1 MEDFEQLQIVFNLLK
16 QAFRYLSKHLSLV
29 LLIPALLGG
38 IWQIIELSQMSFSY
52 VRFFSPSQVLADGLL
67 ILILLIFFVG
77 TFFFLYNRY
86 INSVSVDDFNHKKPL
101 GITSKTNYI
110 KCLFLFLF
118 YIILLLF
125 EIYALSNI
133 LKKPDSFFTILILFP
148 VATIIL
154 YLALTSWMFANLSI
168 VRTWFY
174 KNILRHT
181 IWLWFTTIAIS
192 FLLTVSSFRKSFAL
206 PNDLVN
212 ADIIVHQI
220 AEANPETQPVIV
232 YNNDKYLFIE
242 LNNFFYLHNKPI
254 NGGMLIVPI
263 EDIFHLSEV
272 KYKLPE
278 YTKAAYHFYQVQQQK
293 QSKKALNK
301 AKQYNKEINIRTNR

>member
-1 MEDFEQLQIVFNLLK
+1 MEDFNQLQIIFNLVK
-16 QAFRYLSKHLSLV
+16 RGVRYLSKHLSLV

-52 VRFFSPSQVLADGLL
+52 LRFFSPSQVLADGLL
-67 ILILLIFFVG
+67 ILTLLIFFIG
-77 TFFFLYNRY
+77 TFYFLYIIYSRY
-86 INSVSVDDFNHKKPL
+86 INSVSVDDSSNQEPL
-101 GITSKTNYI
+101 EITSKTNYI
-110 KCLFLFLF
+110 KCFSLFLL
-118 YIILLLF
+118 YMILLLF
-125 EIYALSNI
+125 EIYTLSNI
-133 LKKPDSFFTILILFP
+133 LKKPDSFFTIIILFP

-154 YLALTSWMFANLSI
+154 YLALAAWMFANLSI

-181 IWLWFTTIAIS
+181 IWLWFMAIVIS
-192 FLLTVSSFRKSFAL
+192 FMLTASSFRNSFAL
-206 PNDLVN
+206 PKNLVN
-212 ADIIVHQI
+212 TDIIVHQI

-242 LNNFFYLHNKPI
+242 LNNFFYLHNKPV
-254 NGGMLIVPI
+254 NGGMLIVPV

-278 YTKAAYHFYQVQQQK
+278 YTEAANHFYQVQQQK
-293 QSKKALNK
+293 KQNKSKKN
-301 AKQYNKEINIRTNR
+301 NR